1 MRSIIAKLL
10 PLAFFAVVGVVAY
23 STNVPTQA
31 QLNGRDKGAGSGAR
45 RRGEWSAYGAN
56 KANTKYSPLDQIDK
70 QNVSSLRVAWR
81 WTSPDMEV
89 VKQTPGLVTGK
100 FEATPI
106 MVNGVLYTSTSLS
119 QVAAI
124 DPATGRTRW
133 VYDPESWKNEP
144 PPNLGFLH
152 RGVTYWTDGK
162 EERVFIGA
170 GDAYLIAL
178 NAKTGQPIPG
188 FGNNGRIDLT
198 SGLRRPVERRYYY
211 LTSPPVICRN
221 VLVIGSAVYD
231 WHAND
236 HMPPGDVRGFDV
248 RTGKQL
254 WTFHSIPQ
262 AGEFGND
269 TWLEGSWRTTGAANA
284 WTILSADEE
293 LGYVYIPF
301 STPTND
307 YYGGHRPGDGL
318 FGESLVCLEAKTGRR
333 VWHFQTTH
341 HGVWDYDLPAA
352 PNLVDI
358 SAGGK
363 NIKAVAQ
370 VTKQAFCFVFDRV
383 TGKPVWPIEERK
395 VPQSNVPGERSSPT
409 QPFPTKPAPFDRQ
422 GFSVDDLIDFTPE
435 LRREAEAI
443 LSRYAHGPLY
453 TPPSTE
459 STIILPGAVGGASWA
474 GAAFDPETGILYV
487 PSVTIPFAG
496 PLSKPLESDSPAR
509 FALHRLVRSGVRGP
523 RGLFLTKPPYGRITA
538 IDLKTGEHLWMTPM
552 GEGPRKH
559 PALSELSLPRLGWPL
574 RGFPL
579 VTRTLLL
586 VAQEGGS
593 APTGQSKLIRY
604 NSNLAPLDPALQA
617 YDKRTGELIAT
628 VPLPNNAQGA
638 PMTYAVGGTQYVVI
652 AIGGGNLLA
661 ELVALAL
668 PDTGERR

>member
-1 MRSIIAKLL
+1 MRSRIAKLL
-10 PLAFFAVVGVVAY
+10 PLAFFAAVGVVVS
-23 STNVPTQA
+23 STNVPSHA
-31 QLNGRDKGAGSGAR
+31 QLNGREKGGGSDDR
-45 RRGEWSAYGAN
+45 NRSEWRAYGAN
-56 KANTKYSPLDQIDK
+56 KANTKYSPLEQIDK
-70 QNVSSLRVAWR
+70 QNVSRLRVAWR

-89 VKQTPGLVTGK
+89 VKRTPGLEAGK

-133 VYDPESWKNEP
+133 VYDPESWRNEP
-144 PPNLGFLH
+144 PPSHGFIN
-152 RGVTYWTDGK
+152 RGVAYWTDGK
-162 EERVFIGA
+162 DERVFIGT

-188 FGNNGRIDLT
+188 FGNDGRIDLT
-198 SGLRRPVERRYYY
+198 RGLHRPVERRFYY
-211 LTSPPVICRN
+211 LTSPPVVCRN
-221 VLVIGSAVYD
+221 VLVIGSAVWD

-236 HMPPGDVRGFDV
+236 QMPPGDVRGFDV

-269 TWLEGSWRTTGAANA
+269 TWLEESWRTNGAANA

-301 STPTND
+301 GTPTND

-318 FGESLVCLEAKTGRR
+318 FGESLVCLEAKTGKR
-333 VWHFQTTH
+333 VWSFQTTH
-341 HGVWDYDLPAA
+341 HGLWDYDLPAA

-358 SAGGK
+358 SARGRK
-363 NIKAVAQ
+363 IKAVAQ

-383 TGKPVWPIEERK
+383 TGKPIWPIEERK
-395 VPQSNVPGERSSPT
+395 VPQSTVPGERSSQT

-422 GFSVDDLIDFTPE
+422 GLSVDDLIDFTPE

-443 LSRYAHGPLY
+443 LRSYAHGPLY
-453 TPPSTE
+453 TPPSIE
-459 STIILPGAVGGASWA
+459 SGIILPGAVGGASWS
-474 GAAFDPETGILYV
+474 GAAFDPETGVLYI
-487 PSVTIPFAG
+487 PSVTIPFGG
-496 PLSKPLESDSPAR
+496 PLSKPLHSDSPAR
-509 FALHRLVRSGVRGP
+509 FAVDRRERHGALGP
-523 RGLFLTKPPYGRITA
+523 QGLFLTKPPYGRITA
-538 IDLKTGEHLWMTPM
+538 IDLKTGDHLWMTPM

-559 PALSELSLPRLGWPL
+559 PALSELSLPRLGWPG

-579 VTRTLLL
+579 VTRTLLF
-586 VAQEGGS
+586 VAQEGRGMPS
-593 APTGQSKLIRY
+593 GQRELLRGNY
-604 NSNLAPLDPALQA
+604 NLLPLDPALQA

-652 AIGGGNLLA
+652 AIGGRNLPA

-668 PDTGERR
+668 PIGERQ